1 MSKSYSKGI
10 YSGIGWQYDYKDKD
24 RNVQHMIAYML
35 NRTLKMFEYENLPET
50 IPVAEFER
58 LLQVNG
64 FAFVTEVEGEL
75 YAFNGGLGGE
85 PDVYGKPTQITIAN
99 PALRFN
105 KTLDIAKD
113 GVLVKNDHV
122 GIGLIPLFARYSTI
136 LNENEITMILATI
149 SKRVSNLISVSDD
162 NTAKSAELYLKKLVA
177 GELGYIMENKLFD
190 SLKSTQTNDSGSV
203 RMADLIEFQQYMK
216 ASLFNEIGLNS
227 NYNMKKER
235 LITQEV
241 EINSNSIFPLV
252 DNMLDCRLE
261 AVEKI
266 NKMYGTN
273 ISVRF
278 GSSWK
283 YIDELVSRQVKNDT
297 EGLEKVVEELNEVVE
312 KESVDEEVTE
322 EAVEE
327 VAEKETVEEEELEKN

>member
-1 MSKSYSKGI
+1 MGKPYSKGI
-10 YSGIGWQYDYKDKD
+10 YSGIGGQYDYKDKD

-35 NRTLKMFEYENLPET
+35 NRTLKMFEYENMPET

-203 RMADLIEFQQYMK
+203 RMSDLIEFQQYMK

-252 DNMLDCRLE
+252 DNMRDCRLE
-261 AVEKI
+261 AIEKI
-266 NKMYGTN
+266 NEMYGTN

-283 YIDELVSRQVKNDT
+283 YIDEMVSRQGENDT
-297 EGLEKVVEELNEVVE
+297 EGLEEVENVTEGLEEVENDTEGLEEVVEE
-312 KESVDEEVTE
+312 S
-322 EAVEE
+322 
-327 VAEKETVEEEELEKN
+327 VEEELND